1 MVVVVEDDVLMMQG
15 MDDKQ
20 VELEQC
26 DNDQQDEMVSLVL
39 LLWEREDEVL
49 DESEQM
55 GILVK
60 VE

>member
-1 MVVVVEDDVLMMQG
+1 MVEDDVLMMQG

-20 VELEQC
+20 VELEQD

-55 GILVK
+55 GIQVQ

>member
-1 MVVVVEDDVLMMQG
+1 MVEDDVLMMQG

-55 GILVK
+55 GIQVQ

>member
-55 GILVK
+55 GIQVQ

>member
-1 MVVVVEDDVLMMQG
+1 MVEDDVLMMQE
-15 MDDKQ
+15 MEDKQ

-26 DNDQQDEMVSLVL
+26 DNDQQVEMVLQVL

-49 DESEQM
+49 DESELMVIQ
-55 GILVK
+55 VQ

>member
-1 MVVVVEDDVLMMQG
+1 MVEDDVLMMQG

-55 GILVK
+55 GIQVQVELV
-60 VE
+60 

>member
-1 MVVVVEDDVLMMQG
+1 MVVVVDEDVLMTQL

-20 VELEQC
+20 DELVLH

-55 GILVK
+55 VIQVQ

>member
-1 MVVVVEDDVLMMQG
+1 MVEDDVLMMQE
-15 MDDKQ
+15 MEDKQ

-49 DESEQM
+49 DELDLMVIQ
-55 GILVK
+55 VQ